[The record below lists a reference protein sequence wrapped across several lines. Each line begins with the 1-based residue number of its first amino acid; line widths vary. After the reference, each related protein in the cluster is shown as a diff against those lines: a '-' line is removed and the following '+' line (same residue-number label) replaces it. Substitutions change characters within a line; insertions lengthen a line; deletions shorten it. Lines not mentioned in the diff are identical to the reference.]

1 VKNIVIEIKRIIL
14 MYALTGANGHLG
26 RLVIKHLLTQIP
38 ANQIIATTRDPQK
51 LADIASLGVVV
62 RRADFSDPTTL
73 AAAYAGASRLL
84 IISTYVAG
92 KSVELHKAAIAGA
105 VAAGVKHI
113 VYTST
118 LHADPGSAN
127 PLIADH
133 GQTELALAAS
143 GVPWTALRNSFYAEI
158 LKDFIALLLVKSQF
172 LIPEGSAK
180 HCWISRDDC
189 ARAAT
194 GALIGR
200 LITTGPV
207 DVTGPE
213 ALSFADLASRISS
226 LSNHQITACSLP
238 EQEIIAQVI
247 AKGVPADAASSTV
260 RLISWVAHEASETPT
275 DTVERASGTKPAS
288 IDIILRML
296 VTA

>member
-1 VKNIVIEIKRIIL
+1 

-26 RLVIKHLLTQIP
+26 RLVIKHLLTQVP

-73 AAAYAGASRLL
+73 AAAYAGATRLL
-84 IISTYVAG
+84 IISTYVVG

-118 LHADPGSAN
+118 PHADPSSTN

-133 GQTELALAAS
+133 GQTEVALAAS

-158 LKDFIALLLVKSQF
+158 LKDFIDLLLVNRQL

-180 HCWISRDDC
+180 HSWISREDC

-194 GALIGR
+194 GALLGK
-200 LITTGPV
+200 LTTTGPV

-213 ALSFADLASRISS
+213 ILSFADLASRLSS
-226 LSNHQITACSLP
+226 LSDHQITAHTLP
-238 EQEIIAQVI
+238 DQEIIALVT
-247 AKGVPADAASSTV
+247 AKGVPADAARSTI
-260 RLISWVAHEASETPT
+260 RLISWVARESTSTPT
-275 DTVERASGTKPAS
+275 DTVERASGTKPTS
-288 IDIILRML
+288 IDTILRTL